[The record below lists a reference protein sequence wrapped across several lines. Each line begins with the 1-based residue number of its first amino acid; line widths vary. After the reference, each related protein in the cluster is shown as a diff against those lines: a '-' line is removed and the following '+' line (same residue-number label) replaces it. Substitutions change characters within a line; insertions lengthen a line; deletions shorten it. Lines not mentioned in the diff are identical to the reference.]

1 MTREV
6 LIATVIGAFAVAAEA
21 RALDRAGYLSVAD
34 RLQPHLETTWD
45 EAAGR
50 YDPLHRAVTTQVN
63 ADQLLVFAVAAR
75 HGHSGPARNDARAR
89 RIARF
94 LTGPEAWTEA
104 PLPDTLP
111 RHKGPGWRG
120 GPEFPIMHEV
130 FGSEAAEGLAEA
142 YRARDVL
149 GLESDTVA
157 RIRDQ
162 IGRVAASP
170 GWRWPAIRL
179 NQFNWPVAMFAAD
192 ATVNGNTAPLAHGLS
207 RHLETF
213 LAGAVG
219 RGGAAGNL
227 GLGLRFHYL
236 PAQGARHRLN
246 FDSPEYAN
254 VVLGFS
260 RHYNAARAAGMT
272 RPRRMALL
280 RAWVRRALAGYWT
293 HGGYLNWDTGF
304 GFRRWHE
311 RKKVPLAAQALIGIA
326 ASPELQPGP
335 AWGAWAKWLLDRS
348 LEHYVELVERQGG
361 IPPAISYGVTMLPD
375 SPGAALLAAAR
386 HAANAMRALDAGLDA
401 RPAVAPPA
409 LFAFDPDNER
419 LAITT
424 PAYNTAIVTDNRGA
438 FPYGGIEIARLFDSR
453 QAVAATIGGVP
464 PAAFG
469 LRVRARNGHVV
480 LQTQFGIRRGGTAA
494 RLRLDR
500 VPHDTRARQA
510 HAGPFTSLLARGSV
524 VTGRRRAATVHRF
537 TPSAIEVRWSY
548 AGRHSDTATVTFPS
562 WGSAARVSAFL
573 RNGRSVAV
581 GERALA
587 LRGIASLR
595 VDSDDTGYRV
605 LPLRRPSGATV
616 RIVRSGPQP
625 SAPHPGPTLEIAL
638 PRGERGFAARLTP
651 RAPG

>member
-192 ATVNGNTAPLAHGLS
+192 ATVNGNTAPLALGLA

-260 RHYNAARAAGMT
+260 RHYNAARAAGMA
-272 RPRRMALL
+272 RPMRMALL

-326 ASPELQPGP
+326 AAPELQPGP

-361 IPPAISYGVTMLPD
+361 IPPAISYGVTMRPD

-469 LRVRARNGHVV
+469 LRIRARNGQVV
-480 LQTQFGIRRGGTAA
+480 LRTQFGIRRGGTTA

-500 VPHDTRARQA
+500 VPHARATR
-510 HAGPFTSLLARGSV
+510 
-524 VTGRRRAATVHRF
+524 
-537 TPSAIEVRWSY
+537 
-548 AGRHSDTATVTFPS
+548 
-562 WGSAARVSAFL
+562 
-573 RNGRSVAV
+573 GRSRRCW
-581 GERALA
+581 RA
-587 LRGIASLR
+587 GAS
-595 VDSDDTGYRV
+595 
-605 LPLRRPSGATV
+605 
-616 RIVRSGPQP
+616 
-625 SAPHPGPTLEIAL
+625 
-638 PRGERGFAARLTP
+638 
-651 RAPG
+651 

>member
-1 MTREV
+1 
-6 LIATVIGAFAVAAEA
+6 
-21 RALDRAGYLSVAD
+21 
-34 RLQPHLETTWD
+34 
-45 EAAGR
+45 
-50 YDPLHRAVTTQVN
+50 VN

-192 ATVNGNTAPLAHGLS
+192 ATVNGNTAPLARGLA

-227 GLGLRFHYL
+227 GRGLRFHYL
-236 PAQGARHRLN
+236 PAQAARHRVN

-254 VVLGFS
+254 VVLSFS
-260 RHYNAARAAGMT
+260 RHYNAARAAGMA
-272 RPRRMALL
+272 RPMRMALL
-280 RAWVRRALAGYWT
+280 RAWVRRSLAGYWT

-326 ASPELQPGP
+326 AAPELQPGP

-361 IPPAISYGVTMLPD
+361 IPPAISYGVTMRPD

-469 LRVRARNGHVV
+469 LRIRARNGQVV
-480 LQTQFGIRRGGTAA
+480 LQTQFGIRRGGTTA
-494 RLRLDR
+494 RLRLAR
-500 VPHDTRARQA
+500 VPHARAY
-510 HAGPFTSLLARGSV
+510 AGPFTSLLARGSV
-524 VTGRRRAATVHRF
+524 VTGRRRAATVYRF
-537 TPSAIEVRWSY
+537 TPSAIEVRWSH
-548 AGRHSDTATVTFPS
+548 AGRDGDTATVMFPS

-573 RNGRSVAV
+573 RDGRSIVV

-625 SAPHPGPTLEIAL
+625 SAPNPGPTLEVAL
-638 PRGERGFAARLTP
+638 PRGARGFAARLTP
-651 RAPG
+651 GAPG